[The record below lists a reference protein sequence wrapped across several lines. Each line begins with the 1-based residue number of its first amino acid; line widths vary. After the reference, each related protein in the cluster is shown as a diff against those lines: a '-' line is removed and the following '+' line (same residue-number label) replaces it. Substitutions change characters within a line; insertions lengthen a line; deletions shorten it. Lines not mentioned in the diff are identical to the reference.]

1 MTERLDRIEA
11 ILERHTDE
19 IDTLLGAV
27 STTEIAIN
35 NLVAEMA
42 KTNTAIAESNQRF
55 DVLRAE
61 ANAAIAESN
70 QRFDVLRAEAITDR
84 QETAQKFNDA
94 IADSNQ
100 RFDVLRAE
108 GIADREEHRTSFNN
122 AIAQMGTDRE
132 EHRTSFNRAIAQMD
146 TDRQRS
152 DERYQTQLEVI
163 QSLLMALGRTNRD
176 VGEVETAV
184 GQLGN
189 RVDNLE
195 AS

>member
-70 QRFDVLRAEAITDR
+70 QRFDVLRAEAIADR
-84 QETAQKFNDA
+84 QETAQKFND
-94 IADSNQ
+94 
-100 RFDVLRAE
+100 
-108 GIADREEHRTSFNN
+108 

>member
-61 ANAAIAESN
+61 AIA
-70 QRFDVLRAEAITDR
+70 DR
-84 QETAQKFNDA
+84 QETAQKFND
-94 IADSNQ
+94 
-100 RFDVLRAE
+100 
-108 GIADREEHRTSFNN
+108 

>member
-11 ILERHTDE
+11 QQEQ
-19 IDTLLGAV
+19 
-27 STTEIAIN
+27 
-35 NLVAEMA
+35 
-42 KTNTAIAESNQRF
+42 NTANIADLITLSSN
-55 DVLRAE
+55 VLRAVDGLVSR
-61 ANAAIAESN
+61 IDESN
-70 QRFDVLRAEAITDR
+70 QRFDVLRAEAIADR

-122 AIAQMGTDRE
+122 AIT
-132 EHRTSFNRAIAQMD
+132 QMD

>member
-1 MTERLDRIEA
+1 MSERLDRIEA

-70 QRFDVLRAEAITDR
+70 QRFDVLRAEAIADR
-84 QETAQKFNDA
+84 QETAQKFND
-94 IADSNQ
+94 
-100 RFDVLRAE
+100 
-108 GIADREEHRTSFNN
+108 

-132 EHRTSFNRAIAQMD
+132 EHRTSFNHAIAQMDTDREEHRTSFNHAIAQMD